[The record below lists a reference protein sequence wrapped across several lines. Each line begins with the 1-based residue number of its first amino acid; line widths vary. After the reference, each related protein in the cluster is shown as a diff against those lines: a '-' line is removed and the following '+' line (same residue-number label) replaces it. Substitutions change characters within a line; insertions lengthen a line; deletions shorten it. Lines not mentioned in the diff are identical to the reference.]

1 MSLSLFPLVSHSYHY
16 PFHSRNYES
25 EFATLTSN
33 PSTPNGDHLSNTIL
47 LAPLANPLATLATH
61 VACGA
66 SLILATLAKQP
77 EFATLTSS
85 PSTPNGAYLILATL
99 DKPSARHAR
108 LFNTIIIVSA
118 LADPI
123 PYLPTLRSEHPA
135 LGTNTYKMCF
145 APH

>member
-1 MSLSLFPLVSHSYHY
+1 MGGRGVVRMSLSLFPLVSHSYHY

-33 PSTPNGDHLSNTIL
+33 PSTPNGDHL
-47 LAPLANPLATLATH
+47 
-61 VACGA
+61 
-66 SLILATLAKQP
+66 
-77 EFATLTSS
+77 
-85 PSTPNGAYLILATL
+85 ILATL
-99 DKPSARHAR
+99 DKPYARHAR

-118 LADPI
+118 VADPI
-123 PYLPTLRSEHPA
+123 LYVPTLRSEHPA